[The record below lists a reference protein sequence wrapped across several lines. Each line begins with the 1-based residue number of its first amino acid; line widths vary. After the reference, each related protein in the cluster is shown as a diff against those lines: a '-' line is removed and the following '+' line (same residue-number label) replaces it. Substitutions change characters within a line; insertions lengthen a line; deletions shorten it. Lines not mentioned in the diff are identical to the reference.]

1 MASGNWPKGHV
12 RRRVNVRVGQRSW
25 NSVDCLVKKLH
36 GFILR
41 VTLVWLCAPALE
53 LRAATLAGQQVQGG
67 KTVEIRFP
75 VPKYFQDIAAQGGNP
90 RVDTG
95 RAVLTFPPGFDPA
108 RRWPILIVTSTS
120 DYHRTSPHDVEWYR
134 PPADAE
140 GWMILASD
148 ATINPRQDSNQWR
161 LGMLGAALEAVRK
174 EWPQTAKWPVAFAGM
189 SGGAKRCGVL
199 GPMLAKGGLSNICGF
214 FLSGVNQDLL
224 GPAYKTYQPGANFLN
239 IPIWISGG
247 TEDTI
252 APPSSE
258 GAVQGSLQRAGFKR
272 VRIERFPG
280 GHWLKR
286 SEVRL
291 ALRWFRELGGF

>member
-1 MASGNWPKGHV
+1 VSFP
-12 RRRVNVRVGQRSW
+12 VGQSRW
-25 NSVDCLVKKLH
+25 NSIDCLVKNSQLLTCLPVLIW
-36 GFILR
+36 FL
-41 VTLVWLCAPALE
+41 LPAAGME
-53 LRAATLAGQQVQGG
+53 AATLAGQQVQGG

-75 VPKYFQDIAAQGGNP
+75 VSKYFQDVAAQGGNP
-90 RVDTG
+90 RVETG

-120 DYHRTSPHDVEWYR
+120 DYHRTSPMDVEWYR

-140 GWMILASD
+140 GWVILASD
-148 ATINPRQDSNQWR
+148 GTIKAWQDSTPWR
-161 LGMLGAALEAVRK
+161 LAMLGAALEAVRK

-189 SGGAKRCGVL
+189 SGGAKRSGVL
-199 GPMLAKGGLSNICGF
+199 GPMLARAGLMNICGF
-214 FLSGVNQDLL
+214 YLSGINEDYL
-224 GPAYKTYQPGANFLN
+224 GTAYKTYQPGAGFLN

-258 GAVQGSLQRAGFKR
+258 GAVQVSLQRAGFKR
-272 VRIERFPG
+272 VRVERFVG
-280 GHWLKR
+280 GHKLKR

-291 ALRWFRELGGF
+291 AMRWFRELGGF